1 VNIAVFGVGYVGLVT
16 AACLADFGHQVWCV
30 DKCSDRIEKLAQGTI
45 PIYEPGLEEVFRKN
59 VSEGRL
65 KFVDSDNENLYL
77 SEVFFICVGTPSDEK
92 GKADLSAVFEVAE
105 GIGSSLGDYKVIVIK
120 STVPPGT
127 AIKVKERILETVKR
141 EDLFDVVS
149 SPEFLREGSAVYD
162 FLNPERIVLGLSSQ
176 RSKRMMEKVFAPFAK
191 KGVVFVY
198 TDPTTAEIIKYA
210 SNVFLATK
218 ISFINSLARLC
229 DTVGGQVEDVA
240 KGMGLDSRIGPQ
252 FLRPGPGF
260 GGSCFPKDL
269 KALLAVCRELG
280 VDFPLVEATLETNQ
294 AQMEYVVKCLK
305 DELGEVNGKNFA
317 LFGLAFKAGTD
328 DVRESPALKVARL
341 LLDKGADLKAFDY
354 QASNNARLLMPEL
367 TIVKSP
373 YEAVDGAHG
382 LLILTEWEEFK
393 ELDWEKIKSS
403 MRKPF
408 IYDTRNLLQPE
419 MIRKLGF
426 TYRGMGCSNR

>member
-1 VNIAVFGVGYVGLVT
+1 
-16 AACLADFGHQVWCV
+16 
-30 DKCSDRIEKLAQGTI
+30 
-45 PIYEPGLEEVFRKN
+45 
-59 VSEGRL
+59 
-65 KFVDSDNENLYL
+65 
-77 SEVFFICVGTPSDEK
+77 
-92 GKADLSAVFEVAE
+92 
-105 GIGSSLGDYKVIVIK
+105 VIK